1 MIQRQR
7 HIAIV
12 TETFPPEING
22 VAHTLGQLCQGLRAR
37 GHRLSVVRPR
47 QKPERGSTGTTTESA
62 SPALADTTLTLPGL
76 PLPGYPE
83 LQFGLASARRLARNW
98 KASRPDAI
106 YVATEGPLGLAAL
119 SAARRLQI
127 PVCSGFHTNFH
138 SYSRHY
144 GAGFL
149 EKMIASYLR
158 WFHNRTQLT
167 LVPTRRMQQSLH
179 DLGIN
184 PVGIWSR
191 GVDCDRFSPSRR
203 DRALREQW
211 GVNERDL
218 AVIHVGRLAAEKN
231 LALAVSTFERMRHIH
246 PRAKLILVGDGPMRK
261 RLAERHP
268 DYIFCG
274 MQRGDELARHYA
286 SADLF
291 LFPSKTETFGNVV
304 TEAMASGLALVAFD
318 DAAASEHIRH
328 EDNGMKVALDDTEG
342 FVDAALRLADQPS
355 LMSRLRSQAR
365 LDALDIHWPGLI
377 EQFEA
382 ILLNLRYKESRHAGK
397 QSISIL

>member
-1 MIQRQR
+1 MIPRQR

-22 VAHTLGQLCQGLRAR
+22 VALTLGKLCEGLKAR

-47 QKPERGSTGTTTESA
+47 QRAEQGGAEAKDRSALTDRTT
-62 SPALADTTLTLPGL
+62 TLPGL
-76 PLPGYPE
+76 PLPGYPD
-83 LQFGLASARRLARNW
+83 LQFGLATARRLARDW
-98 KASRPDAI
+98 KQHRPDVI
-106 YVATEGPLGLAAL
+106 YVATEGPLGLATL
-119 SAARRLQI
+119 NAARKLRI

-149 EKMIASYLR
+149 EKLIAGYLR

-167 LVPTRRMQQSLH
+167 LTPTRCMQTSLNR
-179 DLGIN
+179 LGIQS
-184 PVGIWSR
+184 VAVWSR
-191 GVDCDRFSPSRR
+191 GVDCDQFSPSRR
-203 DRALREQW
+203 DRLLRDSW
-211 GVNERDL
+211 GLGERDL
-218 AVIHVGRLAAEKN
+218 AVIYVGRLAAEKN
-231 LALAVSTFERMRHIH
+231 LQLVVTAFERLRHIH
-246 PRAKLILVGDGPMRK
+246 PRAKLILVGGGPLGK
-261 RLAERHP
+261 RLKERHP

-274 MQRGDELARHYA
+274 MQRGDALAQHYA

-304 TEAMASGLALVAFD
+304 TEAMASGLAIVAFN

-328 EDNGMKVALDDTEG
+328 EENGMKVALDDQEG
-342 FVDAALRLADQPS
+342 FVEAALRLADQPS
-355 LMSRLRSQAR
+355 LVSHLRSQAR

-377 EQFEA
+377 EQFET
-382 ILLNLRYKESRHAGK
+382 LVFNLQYRENRHAGN
-397 QSISIL
+397 QSVSLL